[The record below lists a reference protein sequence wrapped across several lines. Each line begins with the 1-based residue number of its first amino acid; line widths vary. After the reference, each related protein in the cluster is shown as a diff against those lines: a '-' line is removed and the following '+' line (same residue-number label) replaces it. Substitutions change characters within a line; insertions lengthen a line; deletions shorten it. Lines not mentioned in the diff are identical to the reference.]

1 MNLFFQGPNSFIPD
15 YISKLE
21 AFVRKLDIWM
31 KNVDSREFGMFRFLS
46 CLPRQPT
53 EKLCEEIE
61 EISCHLKQ
69 LKTELMH
76 YFPVIKCCGYIT
88 NPFPVNPSLLPVGTD
103 EQEDITDIQSD
114 ESAKTMHKECNEF
127 LAEHVLYISEFGT
140 KSYSAAF
147 GIPRY
152 TGMWAGF
159 LCLEYQN

>member
-53 EKLCEEIE
+53 EKPCEEIG
-61 EISCHLKQ
+61 CHLKQ

-76 YFPVIKCCGYIT
+76 YFPAIKCCGYIT

-152 TGMWAGF
+152 TGM
-159 LCLEYQN
+159 